1 MPLKPIKTPCVGLCQ
16 VGKGL
21 GICYG
26 CGRNLEEISKWRDMT
41 EQEREAVMDK
51 SRDRLENLF
60 KDDLK

>member
-1 MPLKPIKTPCVGLCQ
+1 VGLCQ